1 MAAKTTRDVVAAV
14 NFAPENNLRL
24 VVKGGG
30 LKLRR
35 NIGRAKFAA
44 DMDAG
49 DERRRAARRL
59 CREGMPGSAGAGRI
73 ALINAS
79 GNLSGILG
87 P

>member
-30 LKLRR
+30 LSYA
-35 NIGRAKFAA
+35 GTSAAPEFAA